1 MIVYN
6 KRFSTISCL
15 DLDYNSYKSYF
26 YMSRSDSDGELFKDL
41 LNRNSIV
48 SRAILRYSKHFTDY
62 LRKKEKTI
70 SKQIEIQ

>member
-1 MIVYN
+1 MLVYN

-15 DLDYNSYKSYF
+15 DLDYNSYKTYC
-26 YMSRSDSDGELFKDL
+26 YMSRSDSDEELFKDF

-62 LRKKEKTI
+62 LRKKEKTL
-70 SKQIEIQ
+70 SKYSLIQ